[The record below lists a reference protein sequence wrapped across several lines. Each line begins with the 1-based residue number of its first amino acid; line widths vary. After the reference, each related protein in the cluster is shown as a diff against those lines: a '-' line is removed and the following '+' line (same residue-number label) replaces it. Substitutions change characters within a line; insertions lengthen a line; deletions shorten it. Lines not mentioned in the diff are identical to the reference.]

1 MRILIIFVSLAS
13 ALVLSIPASAQN
25 APRIAG
31 FQVNLFNSKTGSFS
45 GDMLAKD
52 APEMGNVPSG
62 EFASVSVFV
71 VVKVDL
77 GKEAPVP
84 QKMLVRLL
92 ATESGAMPF
101 AVKSTKPVKSIILNS
116 TSNLGPVNADGG
128 TFVGFWL
135 TKTGCQTIVL
145 KATIVGA
152 KPENSMTVT
161 LPFACY
167 E

>member
-45 GDMLAKD
+45 EDMLAKD

-62 EFASVSVFV
+62 EFASVSVV

-77 GKEAPVP
+77 GKDAPIP

-101 AVKSTKPVKSIILNS
+101 AAKSTKPVKNIILNS
-116 TSNLGPVNADGG
+116 ASNLGPVNSDGG

-135 TKTGCQTIVL
+135 PNTGCQTIVL
-145 KATIVGA
+145 KATLVGA

>member
-1 MRILIIFVSLAS
+1 MRNLIIFVSLAS
-13 ALVLSIPASAQN
+13 ALVLSIPVSAQN

-77 GKEAPVP
+77 GKDAPVP

-116 TSNLGPVNADGG
+116 TSNLGPVNSDGV

-135 TKTGCQTIVL
+135 PKTGCQTIVL

>member
-13 ALVLSIPASAQN
+13 ALSLSIPAAAQD
-25 APRIAG
+25 APRISG
-31 FQVNLFNSKTGSFS
+31 FQVNFFNSKTGSFS
-45 GDMLAKD
+45 GDMLSKEAS
-52 APEMGNVPSG
+52 EMGNVPSG

-71 VVKVDL
+71 AVKVDL
-77 GKEAPVP
+77 GRQAPVP
-84 QKMLVRLL
+84 EKMQVRLL

-101 AVKSTKPVKSIILNS
+101 AAKRIKPVKSIILNS
-116 TSNLGPVNADGG
+116 TSKLGPVNADGS

-135 TKTGCQTIVL
+135 PKTGCQTIVL
-145 KATIVGA
+145 EASLVGA
-152 KPENSMTVT
+152 KPGNSMSAT